1 MCYSFTKLLVVY
13 IHMGEL
19 QQGEH
24 YFLEMAK
31 YCQIYRSVVN
41 HGGGLERQIQHERFS
56 VISGYCLQLTRV
68 LSVGGEG
75 QTVWRADGPGKRGA
89 LCLCVVDVQG
99 DI

>member
-1 MCYSFTKLLVVY
+1 
-13 IHMGEL
+13 
-19 QQGEH
+19 
-24 YFLEMAK
+24 MAK
-31 YCQIYRSVVN
+31 YHLIYLSVIYQ
-41 HGGGLERQIQHERFS
+41 GGGLERLIQQQRFS

-89 LCLCVVDVQG
+89 LCLCVGDVQA